1 MYLLHNK
8 IFNTTD
14 YLTCVFGIREPVLV
28 NWVGT
33 TKSGGVVSTTHPSDV
48 F

>member
-8 IFNTTD
+8 IFNTVD
-14 YLTCVFGIREPVLV
+14 YLTCVFGKIDPVPL
-28 NWVGT
+28 NLVGT
-33 TKSGGVVSTTHPSDV
+33 TKSGGVVSTTHPSAV